1 MRLWTIHPKYLDSK
15 GLVAL
20 WRESLLAQKVLHGKT
35 KGYTRHPQ
43 LDRFKECGE
52 PIKAISLYLF
62 AVLQEAQLRG
72 YAFDET
78 KILVKPQNKEAFI
91 DVNRGQIHYEFAF
104 LKYKLRKR
112 DQNKLKEIEYVNKIE
127 VHPIFKAVNGS
138 IAPWEKI
145 YK

>member
-35 KGYTRHPQ
+35 KGYAHHPQ
-43 LDRFKECGE
+43 LDRFKECAE
-52 PIKAISLYLF
+52 PTKAISLYLYC
-62 AVLQEAQLRG
+62 VLEEAEARG
-72 YAFDET
+72 YSFDKN
-78 KILVKPQNKEAFI
+78 KILNNPRKKMFFI

-104 LKYKLRKR
+104 LKYKLRNR
-112 DQNKLKEIEYVNKIE
+112 DERKLKEINFVNKVE
-127 VHPIFKAVNGS
+127 VNHVFKVVHGG

-145 YK
+145 Y